1 MPGNYT
7 LQVGLASA
15 NNARLE
21 VHQFIS
27 SIIDL
32 FFFFFVSVMRMSEW
46 LWKLTNFLYGDDQV
60 RFNDLNA
67 KLPHFSTGLKGDDNA
82 IARHGIHGLYR
93 LHTIAVGSN
102 HLVNGKNTIYLTQ
115 SKGISPFMGV
125 MYDYVRLESP
135 PIKSTWLCRELVEEE
150 DI

>member
-7 LQVGLASA
+7 FQVALASTT
-15 NNARLE
+15 NARLE

-32 FFFFFVSVMRMSEW
+32 FFFFFFSYEYDYGGNW
-46 LWKLTNFLYGDDQV
+46 LTFFYMGDQV
-60 RFNDLNA
+60 RFNDQNA
-67 KLPHFSTGLKGDDNA
+67 KLPHFSTGLTGDDNA

-115 SKGISPFMGV
+115 SKGIGPFMGL

-135 PIKSTWLCRELVEEE
+135 PIKST
-150 DI
+150 